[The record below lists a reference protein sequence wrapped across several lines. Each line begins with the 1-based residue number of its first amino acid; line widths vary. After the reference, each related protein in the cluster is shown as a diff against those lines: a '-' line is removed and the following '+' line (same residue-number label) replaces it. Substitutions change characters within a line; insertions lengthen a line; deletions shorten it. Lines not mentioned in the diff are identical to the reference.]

1 METPARILLMDAD
14 LQTLSATAQLLQEAG
29 HQVTQSVTGDEGL
42 RLAKDIQPD
51 LILIDGTLPDINDC
65 EVCQRIKSD
74 PILTHSF
81 VILISNLSASPDN
94 QAEVLKAGADEFI
107 LRPVSDRDLL
117 ARVQAM
123 LRIKQAEDLLR
134 ESEGR
139 YRTIVEDMP
148 VLICRFL
155 PDGTLTFVNDHY
167 CRYFNAHPDDL
178 VGKNFFQFIPD
189 EQRAEV
195 RQHYSSLT
203 LKNPAKTYEHQVLA
217 PDGTTRWQRWTDRA
231 LFDPQG
237 FPVEYQSI
245 GEDITEQ
252 VQRNLALQDSEE
264 RYRRLLELTFNGIAI
279 HSSGKFDFI
288 NPSGAKLLGANSPE
302 QVVGMSVMDF
312 VHPDYHAMVRE
323 RFRQLDDNKPAP
335 LIEEKF
341 IHLDGEQIDVE
352 VTAIPIT
359 YHNKPATQVV
369 FRDITARKQ
378 AEAAL
383 RANQALL
390 RSAIESI
397 PFDFFALDGGGRYIL
412 QNSTCKDR
420 WGDLLGKRLDE
431 ISGSKEGPELWQRN
445 NQRALAGETVAEQI
459 VLEVDGTLEHYYNV
473 ISPIQVGDEITGILG
488 VNIDIGEWVKSQ
500 EALKETSQ
508 LLETILD
515 HTHILVA
522 YLDTDFNYITVN
534 RAFAEANDHPATFF
548 PGKNRFELYPDPEN
562 EAIFQDVVITGEQY
576 IAYAKPFEY
585 DDYAE
590 RGITY
595 WDWSLVPI
603 KNEAGNAVGVV
614 LTLEEVTWRVR
625 ASESLRLRSQQ
636 LNERLKELDCLYGIS
651 NLVET
656 PGITLEEI
664 LLGTVDLIPDAWQYP
679 EIVCARIMLNGQNFE
694 TESWVESEWKQT
706 SEIVIHGQKE
716 GVLEV
721 CYLETRPDLDE
732 GPFLKEERVLINAIT
747 QRLGRI
753 VERKNA
759 ETELRKLSRAVEQ
772 SRVSVIITDDQGN
785 IEYVN
790 PGFELLT
797 GYSADE
803 VFGQKPSII
812 KSGAHSEAF
821 YKGLW
826 NTITEGREW
835 RGEFYNK
842 KKSGEFYW
850 ESASISP
857 VKNIEGVTT
866 HFVAVKEDITDRKLA
881 EQALR
886 ESEQKFRDLAE
897 QLPNM
902 VFINSR
908 GRIVYVNQACEEMM
922 GYSREKFYAQDF
934 NFLNLISPEYTE
946 LVNSKYVSHM
956 QGEEVESYEYSIL
969 PKEGDR
975 IDVINTTKLI
985 SYEGERAI
993 LGIVTDIS
1001 ERKQMEA
1008 DLRATRDELATL
1020 LAISQNIV
1028 STLELEPLLNVILE
1042 QLKRVVN
1049 FDGAAVL
1056 TLDQDAMIVQA
1067 YQGYPLPLDILS
1079 LQFSLAQVPV
1089 IEKMVSDQQGFY
1101 LPDLKADLSLAASVE
1116 QVIGLPIEELFQESH
1131 ALMSVPLIAKGEVV
1145 GMLVLAHDQPGY
1157 YHAATMEKVQAFANQ
1172 VAIAIDNAHLYKQAQ
1187 EVAVIAERN
1196 RLASDLHDS
1205 VTQALFSA
1213 TLVTEVLPQIW
1224 EQDPEEGRL
1233 ELAKLRRL
1241 TRGALAEMRTMLL
1254 ELRPNALERTNLSDL
1269 LEQLT
1274 ELMTNQENIV
1284 VTAAIDPVPDLPP
1297 DVQIAFYRVGQESL
1311 NNVLKHARANQVTIS
1326 LRAYPPYDSN
1336 QEEWRGRV
1344 ALHVSDDGRGFHPDH
1359 VFADQMGLKIMAER
1373 AESISAQLNLTS
1385 QPDEGTQV
1393 VLIWENN
1400 YIEPEEDA
1408 YVTTATHSRDDR

>member
-1 METPARILLMDAD
+1 MERRARILLMDANP
-14 LQTLSATAQLLQEAG
+14 QTISATAQLLQEAG
-29 HQVTQSVTGDEGL
+29 HQVTQSITGDEGL
-42 RLAKDIQPD
+42 GLAKDIQPD
-51 LILIDGTLPDINDC
+51 LILIDGTLPDLN
-65 EVCQRIKSD
+65 EFKVCQRIKSD
-74 PILTHSF
+74 PILTLSF
-81 VILISNLSASPDN
+81 VILISNLSEPPGS
-94 QAEVLKAGADEFI
+94 QAEGLEAGADEYI
-107 LRPVSDRDLL
+107 LRPISDRDFL
-117 ARVQAM
+117 ARVQTV

-134 ESEGR
+134 ESEAR
-139 YRTIVEDMP
+139 YRTIVENMP

-155 PDGTLTFVNDHY
+155 PDGTLTFVNDQY
-167 CRYFNAHPDDL
+167 CRYFNALPDDL
-178 VGKNFFQFIPD
+178 VGQNFFQYIPE

-195 RQHYSSLT
+195 RRHYTSLT
-203 LKNPAKTYEHQVLA
+203 QENPTKTYEHQVLA
-217 PDGTTRWQRWTDRA
+217 PDSTSRWQRWTDRA

-252 VQRNLALQDSEE
+252 VQRNLALQESAE
-264 RYRRLLELTFNGIAI
+264 RCRRLLELTFDGIAI
-279 HSSGKFDFI
+279 HSSGEFHFI
-288 NPSGAKLLGANSPE
+288 NPSGARLLGANTPE
-302 QVVGMSVMDF
+302 QVVGMSVLDF
-312 VHPDYHAMVRE
+312 VHPDFHGLVRE
-323 RFRQLDDNKPAP
+323 RFRQLDDEKPAAR
-335 LIEEKF
+335 IEEKF
-341 IHLDGEQIDVE
+341 IRLDGEQIDVE

-359 YHNKPATQVV
+359 NRNKPATQVV
-369 FRDITARKQ
+369 FRDITASKQ

-383 RANQALL
+383 RASQALL
-390 RSAIESI
+390 MSAIESI
-397 PFDFFALDGGGRYIL
+397 PFAFYAMDADGRYIL
-412 QNSTCKDR
+412 QNSTCKER

-431 ISGSKEGPELWQRN
+431 FRGSKEGPELWQRN
-445 NQRALAGETVAEQI
+445 SQRALSGETVAEQI
-459 VLEVDGTLEHYYNV
+459 VIEVDGTLEYYHNI
-473 ISPIQVGDEITGILG
+473 ISPIQVADEITGILG

-500 EALKETSQ
+500 EALKETSK

-534 RAFAEANDHPATFF
+534 RAFAEANDHPASFF
-548 PGKNRFELYPDPEN
+548 PGKNRFELYPDPES

-590 RGITY
+590 RGVTY

-603 KNEAGNAVGVV
+603 KDEAGNAVGVV

-636 LNERLKELDCLYGIS
+636 LNERVKELDCLYGIS

-679 EIVCARIMLNGQNFE
+679 EIVCARIMLNGQIFE
-694 TESWVESEWKQT
+694 TEPWVESEWKQT
-706 SEIVIHGQKE
+706 SEIVIHGQKA

-721 CYLETRPDLDE
+721 CYQETRPDLDE
-732 GPFLKEERVLINAIT
+732 GPFLFEERVLINAIT

-759 ETELRKLSRAVEQ
+759 EAELRKLSRAVEQ
-772 SRVSVIITDDQGN
+772 SQVSVIITDDQGN
-785 IEYVN
+785 IEYIN

-812 KSGAHSEAF
+812 KSGAHSESF

-857 VKNIEGVTT
+857 IINIEGVTT
-866 HFVAVKEDITDRKLA
+866 HFIAVKEDITDRKLA

-922 GYSREKFYAQDF
+922 GYSREKFYAPDF
-934 NFLNLISPEYTE
+934 DFLSLISPEYSE
-946 LVNSKYVSHM
+946 FVNAKFTSHM
-956 QGEEVESYEYSIL
+956 QGEEVETYEYSIL
-969 PKEGDR
+969 TKEGDR
-975 IDVINTTKLI
+975 IDAINTTKLI

-1020 LAISQNIV
+1020 LAISQNIL

-1042 QLKRVVN
+1042 QLNRVVN
-1049 FDGAAVL
+1049 YDGAAVL

-1067 YQGYPLPLDILS
+1067 YQGYPLPIDILS

-1089 IEKMVSDQQGFY
+1089 IDKMVTDQQGFS
-1101 LPDLKADLSLAASVE
+1101 LTDLQADLSLAASVE
-1116 QVIGLPIEELFQESH
+1116 QVIGLPIDELFQESH

-1157 YHAATMEKVQAFANQ
+1157 YHTETMEKVQAFANQ
-1172 VAIAIDNAHLYKQAQ
+1172 VAIAIDNAHLFKQAQ

-1254 ELRPNALERTNLSDL
+1254 ELRPKALERTNLSDL

-1274 ELMTNQENIV
+1274 ELMTNQEDIV

-1297 DVQIAFYRVGQESL
+1297 DVQIAFYRVAQEAL

-1326 LRAYPPYDSN
+1326 LRAYPPNDPN
-1336 QEEWRGRV
+1336 QEEWHGRV
-1344 ALHVSDDGRGFHPDH
+1344 AMHVSDDGQGFHPDY
-1359 VFADQMGLKIMAER
+1359 VFADQMGLKIMSER

-1400 YIEPEEDA
+1400 
-1408 YVTTATHSRDDR
+1408 